1 MNEIVEMYV
10 DREDLAE
17 LQRTIV
23 EMGNV
28 AETCSDSLAKFPILD
43 WRCKLIVMFGLRYY
57 FEPTG
62 KHATGRGR
70 AEALRRAIDTDT
82 VCELVQREMGSE
94 FCMRFGSCNV
104 CVATYALGILNQREM
119 EVNHARVRDQ
129 QDQ

>member
-1 MNEIVEMYV
+1 MNEIVEMHV
-10 DREDLAE
+10 DREDLDE
-17 LQRTIV
+17 LQRTVV

-28 AETCSDSLAKFPILD
+28 AGACVDTLAKFPILD
-43 WRCKLIVMFGLRYY
+43 WRDKLIVMFGLRYH

-82 VCELVQREMGSE
+82 VCELVKREMGNE
-94 FCMRFGSCNV
+94 FCMRFGSCKT

-119 EVNHARVRDQ
+119 EGNHARVRYQ